1 MHAKFGLECGAN
13 SVQNQKSRETNK
25 IGAKQRQPLHKLEV
39 GSDAMKEWA
48 SSANKSNPQCALCH
62 FCQNGKKS

>member
-1 MHAKFGLECGAN
+1 MECGAN

-25 IGAKQRQPLHKLEV
+25 IGAKQRQPLYKLEV

-48 SSANKSNPQCALCH
+48 SSANKSNLQCALCH